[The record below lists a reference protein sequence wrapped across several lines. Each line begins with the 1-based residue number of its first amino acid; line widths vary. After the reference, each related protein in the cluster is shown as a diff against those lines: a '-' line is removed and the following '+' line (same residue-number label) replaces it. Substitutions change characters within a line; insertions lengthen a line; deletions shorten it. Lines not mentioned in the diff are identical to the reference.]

1 MVTFSGWLKEQRDRS
16 DQVGW
21 AAKYWRDLADTPKL
35 SNPGNIERHMRD
47 RGLFESQEGL
57 AEAWEVTMTEYRQ
70 QRIVAS
76 ARDAGITPEQLAQ
89 PDPLPGMPSP
99 GEIVASATQAGV
111 LAGAR
116 VPSPGVSLAGLDA
129 KLNAILAHLGI
140 AQPVMP
146 VETPFEP
153 IDWQAAWD
161 AADHE
166 AVAE

>member
-1 MVTFSGWLKEQRDRS
+1 
-16 DQVGW
+16 
-21 AAKYWRDLADTPKL
+21 
-35 SNPGNIERHMRD
+35 MRD

-89 PDPLPGMPSP
+89 QEPGMPSP

-116 VPSPGVSLAGLDA
+116 VPSPGVSLSLLSA
-129 KLNAILAHLGI
+129 KLDAILAHLGI
-140 AQPVMP
+140 AQPVMAAA
-146 VETPFEP
+146 EPFEP

-166 AVAE
+166 AAAE

>member
-1 MVTFSGWLKEQRDRS
+1 
-16 DQVGW
+16 
-21 AAKYWRDLADTPKL
+21 
-35 SNPGNIERHMRD
+35 
-47 RGLFESQEGL
+47 
-57 AEAWEVTMTEYRQ
+57 MTEYRQ

-89 PDPLPGMPSP
+89 QEPGMPSP

-116 VPSPGVSLAGLDA
+116 VPSPGVSLSLLSA
-129 KLNAILAHLGI
+129 KLDAILAHLGI